1 MIYRSQALG
10 PFPPLT
16 TSQPS
21 IPPLFPPTSAAQPRK
36 PTPGPDT
43 VVQASCKSN
52 LSVDQAR
59 LSIYDNSSFSS
70 CMKLVQ
76 VLSCNC
82 TANCPHTLQ
91 ILQLHKDDRPPV
103 WSHTNKALFSSVF
116 SKLSLEGHLAIMDS
130 DSNLF
135 VPILEGARDF
145 IESDHLSPDTRM
157 TGVKT
162 LANCF
167 AHIRAHPLANLSSLL
182 VEPCSASLCDLRFR
196 DIVTIVDFARRQ
208 IPNSS
213 PIRLEARLNTPT
225 KNKLSFC
232 KNHPHAPRVCM
243 SCFYQTE
250 ATFEFD
256 ESLATSS
263 CPQCLKQ
270 YFPLNPQLNK
280 PANNVMAF
288 EEPDLSMQSHP
299 SPLSYAS
306 TVKNGII
313 PPNSAAYSS
322 SLSLSP
328 PPQVITKICNV
339 ERQMQVNHE
348 TQSENTRALFDQLH
362 AHSQTQNSHAE
373 RLTQLEDSYSW
384 KEAKH
389 KTCQSTKKVD
399 SNFASIKKLSIE
411 LATLTAQVKDMLATP
426 PIPIETTKMTAQISD
441 INKQV
446 FDTHNVLTAQVGNL
460 NKQVTDIQATLYK
473 QLTSTNTL
481 PLPSVEIPSM
491 SANSPPPAPID
502 PPDDDAVVD
511 I

>member
-1 MIYRSQALG
+1 
-10 PFPPLT
+10 
-16 TSQPS
+16 
-21 IPPLFPPTSAAQPRK
+21 
-36 PTPGPDT
+36 
-43 VVQASCKSN
+43 
-52 LSVDQAR
+52 
-59 LSIYDNSSFSS
+59 
-70 CMKLVQ
+70 
-76 VLSCNC
+76 
-82 TANCPHTLQ
+82 
-91 ILQLHKDDRPPV
+91 
-103 WSHTNKALFSSVF
+103 
-116 SKLSLEGHLAIMDS
+116 MDS
-130 DSNLF
+130 ESNHLF
-135 VPILEGARDF
+135 VPILEGALDF

-162 LANCF
+162 VANAL
-167 AHIRAHPLANLSSLL
+167 AHIRAHPHANLASLL

-232 KNHPHAPRVCM
+232 KNHPHAPRVCI

-250 ATFEFD
+250 AAFAFD
-256 ESLATSS
+256 ESLSTSS

-270 YFPLNPQLNK
+270 YFPLNPQLTK
-280 PANNVMAF
+280 PSNNVMAF
-288 EEPDLSMQSHP
+288 EEPELSMQSHP
-299 SPLSYAS
+299 SPSSYAN

-313 PPNSAAYSS
+313 PPNSS

-362 AHSQTQNSHAE
+362 AHSQTQNSHAD
-373 RLTQLEDSYSW
+373 RLSQLEDSSSW
-384 KEAKH
+384 KETKH

-399 SNFASIKKLSIE
+399 SNFASIKKLGLE
-411 LATLTAQVKDMLATP
+411 LATLTAQVKEMLTAP
-426 PIPIETTKMTAQISD
+426 PIETTKMTAQISD
-441 INKQV
+441 INRQV
-446 FDTHNVLTAQVGNL
+446 SDTHNVLTAQVGNL

-481 PLPSVEIPSM
+481 TLPSVETPST
-491 SANSPPPAPID
+491 SACTSPPTNTD
-502 PPDDDAVVD
+502 PPGDDNVVD

>member
-1 MIYRSQALG
+1 
-10 PFPPLT
+10 
-16 TSQPS
+16 
-21 IPPLFPPTSAAQPRK
+21 
-36 PTPGPDT
+36 
-43 VVQASCKSN
+43 
-52 LSVDQAR
+52 
-59 LSIYDNSSFSS
+59 
-70 CMKLVQ
+70 MKLVQ
-76 VLSCNC
+76 VISNCNC
-82 TANCPHTLQ
+82 SEQCPHTLQ

-103 WSHTNKALFSSVF
+103 WSHTSKALFSKVF
-116 SKLSLEGHLAIMDS
+116 STLSLQGHLAIMDS
-130 DSNLF
+130 ESNLF

-157 TGVKT
+157 IGVKT
-162 LANCF
+162 VANAL
-167 AHIRAHPLANLSSLL
+167 AHIRAHPRANLASLL

-196 DIVTIVDFARRQ
+196 DVVTIVDFARRQ

-213 PIRLEARLNTPT
+213 PVRLEARLNTPT

-232 KNHPHAPRVCM
+232 KHHPHAPRVCI

-250 ATFEFD
+250 AAFAFD
-256 ESLATSS
+256 ESLSTSS

-270 YFPLNPQLNK
+270 YFPLNPQLTK
-280 PANNVMAF
+280 PSNDVMAF
-288 EEPDLSMQSHP
+288 EEPEPSMQPHP
-299 SPLSYAS
+299 SPSSYAN

-313 PPNSAAYSS
+313 PPNSS

-399 SNFASIKKLSIE
+399 SNVASIKKLSIE

-481 PLPSVEIPSM
+481 PLPSVETPST
-491 SANSPPPAPID
+491 SASTPPRPPVIRPTTMLWLTFESIRRGQTAEISAPF
-502 PPDDDAVVD
+502 PTLVPVYSVSTHQ
-511 I
+511 